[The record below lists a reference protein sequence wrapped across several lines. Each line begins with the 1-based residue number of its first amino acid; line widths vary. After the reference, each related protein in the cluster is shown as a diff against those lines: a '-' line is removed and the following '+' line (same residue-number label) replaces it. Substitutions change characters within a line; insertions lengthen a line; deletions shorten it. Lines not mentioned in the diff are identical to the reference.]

1 MMNPAD
7 LVKGLSA
14 GQLNYAQA
22 INAPAKEAGIPAS
35 YIRNH
40 IGPAFA
46 AMLGAFI
53 LVAAVMWMISAFTS
67 TTSSMKSDNKIM
79 SGDRPNK
86 RDRDTFN
93 KGSRPHGR
101 R

>member
-1 MMNPAD
+1 MNSAN

-14 GQLNYAQA
+14 GQINFAQA
-22 INAPAKEAGIPAS
+22 INEPAKEAGIPAS

-40 IGPAFA
+40 ISPAFA

-53 LVAAVMWMISAFTS
+53 LVAAIMWIISAFSS
-67 TTSSMKSDNKIM
+67 TKLSMKSDNKIM
-79 SGDRPNK
+79 TGDKPK

-93 KGSRPHGR
+93 RGSRPYGKR
-101 R
+101 

>member
-14 GQLNYAQA
+14 GQINYAQA

-40 IGPAFA
+40 VGPAFA
-46 AMLGAFI
+46 AILGVFI
-53 LVAAVMWMISAFTS
+53 LTAAVMWMISAFSS
-67 TTSSMKSDNKIM
+67 TTSSMKCDNKIM
-79 SGDRPNK
+79 SGDKPK
-86 RDRDTFN
+86 RDRDSFN
-93 KGSRPHGR
+93 RGGRPHGR
-101 R
+101 K